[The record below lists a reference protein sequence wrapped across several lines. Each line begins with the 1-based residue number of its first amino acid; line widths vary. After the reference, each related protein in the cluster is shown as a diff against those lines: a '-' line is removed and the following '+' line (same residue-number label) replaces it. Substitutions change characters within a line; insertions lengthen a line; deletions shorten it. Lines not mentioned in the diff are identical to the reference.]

1 MLTDAQRNEYAAKG
15 YTWPIP
21 VLSAD
26 EAAHYRER
34 FEAYERRHGVWYE
47 LSKDQK
53 LYLLQNW
60 VAELVADKRV
70 IESVADVLGEDVF
83 CWGSSLFVKEAQST
97 SYVSW
102 HQDSTYWGLS
112 SADVVTAW
120 IALSPAT
127 LESGC
132 MKMVP
137 GGAEREQ
144 LPHSDT
150 LASENLLTRGRE
162 IQVEVDDAK
171 PNSPN
176 WRPARCRCTTFAPST
191 RPNPTTRTT
200 VTSSPSVTSRHTSS
214 KSMRRTTAH
223 GWRGV
228 DRYHHFIHETPP
240 KADMDDA
247 ALAEH
252 KRIMRL
258 RQGVLYRGVDG
269 GRARV
274 RPMFG
279 RGSAVRCQPLVR

>member
-34 FEAYERRHGVWYE
+34 FEAYERRHGGWYE
-47 LSKDQK
+47 LSKGQK
-53 LYLLQNW
+53 LYLLQTW

-83 CWGSSLFVKEAQST
+83 CWGTSLFVKEAQST

-150 LASENLLTRGRE
+150 LASENLLTRGQE
-162 IQVEVDDAK
+162 IQVEVDDAQAEFAVLAPGEMSLHNIRTIHASE
-171 PNSPN
+171 PNNSDD
-176 WRPARCRCTTFAPST
+176 RRIGVAVRYIAPHVKQINAPDDSAWL
-191 RPNPTTRTT
+191 
-200 VTSSPSVTSRHTSS
+200 V
-214 KSMRRTTAH
+214 
-223 GWRGV
+223 RGI

-252 KRIMRL
+252 KRIMQL

-269 GRARV
+269 KPAHV
-274 RPMFG
+274 
-279 RGSAVRCQPLVR
+279 